1 MDTLVTSC
9 AAAAISS
16 LPDGRR
22 RLLEARLGPP
32 PAPPP
37 PHHLVPSA
45 AAQAEFGRLST
56 GAVALPPLPSA
67 PPTAPPVATAAPG
80 GAPSPGVVVPA
91 AATAPTLRPVDAPVA
106 VACPPTPLVA
116 TPPTASCVRDH
127 LLDASRSFVLTGDEA
142 EDEDIDPP
150 AAAVARAPGVAG
162 RWVASP
168 EAAPVDGPTATVP
181 VASAA
186 GSLGQPLVVPVRAT
200 IRPACTAA
208 AATARGTVSP
218 GPPEQTAEDS
228 FGSFSSG
235 GSRGSTSAPRKVR
248 VVTPNSRRTQPPP
261 PPPPGA
267 SNSSRDSGA
276 ADAGGLATGAAGG
289 GATGRRAAGGSS
301 GRKRGRGA
309 TASFEPTKNARLE
322 QYFKPAAAARAA
334 RLAAGSP
341 ASSAVMA
348 SAAAAAAAV
357 AAGLSPLNSRSSRL
371 APEGGGGATCSSW
384 GVAEPPGDSQRG
396 EDRPPPGP
404 VAGGIGGAGNTP
416 VHGAVV
422 PTGLPSS
429 SLGAAA
435 SPIRNNG
442 GQLPTP
448 RRLFEGMELREAG
461 SATTSAPSSPALRS
475 RLGLKA
481 DATGANEAA
490 PATAAAAVVAAETA
504 AAQLRAVKEEA
515 AALKAELAR
524 TTATMQA
531 AVDAAKAMAARE
543 AAAARD
549 ASAAATESRLAAASA
564 ASEASAATETVT
576 ATRSALETHVR
587 SLARHQRAE
596 AVAAAAEKSRRLGH
610 IEVQRSGTSLH
621 EVWEDGAELKE
632 MGARMQEIATRKEAT
647 EKRRKEVAKQLRAL
661 SASTPPLPPASS
673 PSGRSR
679 EAVAAAAA
687 AVAGATGG
695 NRASASAVPH
705 VATAAYL
712 VEQEEVYKLQLLSL
726 KKDEGALAEQR
737 GRAEAER
744 ALLIREL
751 KRQRDEAASRF
762 HDFPT
767 LNGRYLL
774 MSLLGRGGFSEV
786 YKAYD
791 LVGLRLVACKIH
803 QLGTY
808 WREER
813 KRNYI
818 RHATREYRIHK
829 ALRHPRVVQL
839 IDVFEIDASSF
850 CTVLEYCDGGDL
862 DGHLMAHKT
871 LPEREARSITAQVLA
886 GLLYLS
892 EQPQRVIHYDLK
904 PGNILFHEGEA
915 RITDFGLSKQM
926 DAAAGS
932 AVAPDP
938 GGAGASASDGGVELT
953 SQGAGTY
960 WYLPPEC
967 FKVGDAPQKISA
979 KVDVWSTGVILYQM
993 LFGRRPFGHDLTQEG
1008 ILRDHSV
1015 LSGQLLFPARPGV
1028 SDLAKAFLI
1037 ACLTPA
1043 QAERPNIRELLQHPF
1058 IRAGRKA
1065 LA

>member
-1 MDTLVTSC
+1 M
-9 AAAAISS
+9 
-16 LPDGRR
+16 
-22 RLLEARLGPP
+22 
-32 PAPPP
+32 
-37 PHHLVPSA
+37 
-45 AAQAEFGRLST
+45 
-56 GAVALPPLPSA
+56 
-67 PPTAPPVATAAPG
+67 
-80 GAPSPGVVVPA
+80 
-91 AATAPTLRPVDAPVA
+91 
-106 VACPPTPLVA
+106 
-116 TPPTASCVRDH
+116 
-127 LLDASRSFVLTGDEA
+127 SRSFVLTGDEA
-142 EDEDIDPP
+142 EDGDVDPPANAAANAPEPAVPRAAAPEAAPAAVAIAVPIPP
-150 AAAVARAPGVAG
+150 AAA
-162 RWVASP
+162 S
-168 EAAPVDGPTATVP
+168 AAPAPPCAP
-181 VASAA
+181 
-186 GSLGQPLVVPVRAT
+186 VPVRAA
-200 IRPACTAA
+200 IRPVVSAA
-208 AATARGTVSP
+208 AAAARGATSP
-218 GPPEQTAEDS
+218 VPARETAEES

-248 VVTPNSRRTQPPP
+248 VVTPSSRRTQPRP

-267 SNSSRDSGA
+267 SNSSHDSGG
-276 ADAGGLATGAAGG
+276 ADTGGPATGAAGG
-289 GATGRRAAGGSS
+289 GAAGRRPAGGAS

-309 TASFEPTKNARLE
+309 GAAFEPTKNARLE
-322 QYFKPAAAARAA
+322 QYFKPAAGGRAA

-341 ASSAVMA
+341 GSSAAVA
-348 SAAAAAAAV
+348 SAAAAAAAA
-357 AAGLSPLNSRSSRL
+357 AAGLSPPNSRCSR
-371 APEGGGGATCSSW
+371 APPDGGGGATCSSW
-384 GVAEPPGDSQRG
+384 GATEPPGDSHG
-396 EDRPPPGP
+396 GGDRPPAGPAASGTGGNGNSTNGCGVPSGPPG
-404 VAGGIGGAGNTP
+404 VA
-416 VHGAVV
+416 
-422 PTGLPSS
+422 
-429 SLGAAA
+429 LGVAA
-435 SPIRNNG
+435 SPIRSDG
-442 GQLPTP
+442 GRLPTP
-448 RRLFEGMELREAG
+448 RRLFEGVEQREQREAG
-461 SATTSAPSSPALRS
+461 SATTSVPPSPAQGARPGFS
-475 RLGLKA
+475 A
-481 DATGANEAA
+481 DATEANEAA
-490 PATAAAAVVAAETA
+490 AAAVAAAATTTAE
-504 AAQLRAVKEEA
+504 LRAAKEEA

-524 TTATMQA
+524 TTATLQA
-531 AVDAAKAMAARE
+531 AVDAARTTAVRE

-564 ASEASAATETVT
+564 ASEASAATESVT

-587 SLARHQRAE
+587 ALARHQRAE
-596 AVAAAAEKSRRLGH
+596 AAAAAAEKSRRLGH

-632 MGARMQEIATRKEAT
+632 MGARMQELATRKEAT

-679 EAVAAAAA
+679 EAMAAAAA
-687 AVAGATGG
+687 AAAAATGG
-695 NRASASAVPH
+695 NRASASAVPYA
-705 VATAAYL
+705 ATGAYL
-712 VEQEEVYKLQLLSL
+712 MEQEEVYKLQLLSL
-726 KKDEGALAEQR
+726 KKDEAAVAEQR
-737 GRAEAER
+737 SRAEAER

-751 KRQRDEAASRF
+751 KRQRDESASRF
-762 HDFPT
+762 HDYRT
-767 LNGRYLL
+767 LNGRYVL

-808 WREER
+808 WREEK

-829 ALRHPRVVQL
+829 ALTHPRVVQL

-862 DGHLMAHKT
+862 DGHLKARKT
-871 LPEREARSITAQVLA
+871 LSEREARSITAQVLA

-926 DAAAGS
+926 DAAAGG
-932 AVAPDP
+932 AAAPGP
-938 GGAGASASDGGVELT
+938 GAASASGSDGGVELT

-967 FKVGDAPQKISA
+967 FEVGEAPPKISA

-1008 ILRDHSV
+1008 ILQNHAV
-1015 LSGQLLFPARPGV
+1015 LSAQLQFPARPGV
-1028 SDLAKAFLI
+1028 SDLAKAFLT
-1037 ACLTPA
+1037 ACLTRS
-1043 QAERPNIRELLQHPF
+1043 QAERPNIRALLQHPF